1 MWLRTEAD
9 FPQYLQLPKL
19 RNTVYFI
26 WERKKKWTK
35 ISCHCDFNVQKAGAA
50 GLKYSMEYERV
61 YSPTDGV
68 ISHYEGLHPVKVQAT
83 QEKD

>member
-1 MWLRTEAD
+1 
-9 FPQYLQLPKL
+9 
-19 RNTVYFI
+19 
-26 WERKKKWTK
+26 
-35 ISCHCDFNVQKAGAA
+35 VQKAGAA

>member
-1 MWLRTEAD
+1 VNWGENWFSVSSFT
-9 FPQYLQLPKL
+9 KL
-19 RNTVYFI
+19 KNYINV
-26 WERKKKWTK
+26 EKL
-35 ISCHCDFNVQKAGAA
+35 SGHCDFNVQKAGAA

-68 ISHYEGLHPVKVQAT
+68 ISHYEGLHPVKVQDT